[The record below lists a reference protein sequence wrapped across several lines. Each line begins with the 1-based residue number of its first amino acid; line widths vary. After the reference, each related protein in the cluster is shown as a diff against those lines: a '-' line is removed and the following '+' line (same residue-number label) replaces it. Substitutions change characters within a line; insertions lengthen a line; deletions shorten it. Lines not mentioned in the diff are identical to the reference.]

1 MSPRYLTDIYTKKAI
16 VVGLY
21 FMCFLIVISC
31 SNTPPKYDNV
41 LASIDDLEVTKKH
54 FQVAFKQY
62 YQKTGRAIPVNNVTR
77 KAILDNELNKF
88 AVVKYG
94 QKHGWDS
101 DDEGLYRQNI
111 IERKA
116 FMEAYK
122 KQHILPKVKITDGD
136 LRWQFVH
143 FNTKLRAS
151 HLFAHHKKEA
161 DSLYKL
167 VKEGYSFKELAAS
180 VFNHPN
186 LANSGGDLGYFT
198 IDEMDPAFE
207 QKAYELKVG
216 EISKPVRTN
225 QGWSIIKVTDRKKNP
240 VITEQDYAKKKRSMF
255 DYLKKKKIELAV
267 REDIRQNIEQL
278 SISYNTI
285 QILWDDI
292 KGQNEA
298 FIKSFSEQKKIPI
311 QIQNTNENI
320 ATNEE
325 LRFTARDFLV
335 EAYYTPSEKR
345 AELKNYAD
353 FKNFVEGLIYRSFA
367 IQEIKNSGEADHSY
381 INETIKASIHT
392 YLNERFRR
400 HLEAQ
405 YHLPSDTARSI
416 YEENQKDYVKPVQ
429 IKLFRVISDTEEAAG
444 KAKKA
449 LQSEQ
454 DFSQVLNHY
463 ATNDPYF
470 PSGTTEFIEV
480 TQFGDYAPEIGK
492 LQAGQFFGPMEWNQ
506 KYLIYKCLD
515 RKEAR
520 PMTFEEAYPV
530 IKMEEKD
537 PALEKMK
544 DQLLGNIKEEYET
557 HINYKELQK
566 TPINI

>member
-1 MSPRYLTDIYTKKAI
+1 MSPRYFTDFYTKKALA
-16 VVGLY
+16 GALY
-21 FMCFLIVISC
+21 LICFLIVISC
-31 SNTPPKYDNV
+31 SNTSQKHDDV

-54 FQVAFKQY
+54 FQVAFKKY
-62 YQKTGRAIPVNNVTR
+62 YQKTGRAIPVNNITR
-77 KAILDNELNKF
+77 KAILDNELNKY

-94 QKHGWDS
+94 QKNGWDS
-101 DDEGLYRQNI
+101 DNEGLYRQNI

-122 KQHILPKVKITDGD
+122 RQYIMPEVKITDGD

-151 HLFAHHKKEA
+151 HLFAHHKREA
-161 DSLYKL
+161 DSLYQL
-167 VKEGYSFKELAAS
+167 VNAGHSFEELAAS
-180 VFNHPN
+180 VFNHPK
-186 LANSGGDLGYFT
+186 LAKSGGDLGYFT

-240 VITEQDYAKKKRSMF
+240 VITEQDYAKKKRAMF
-255 DYLKKKKIELAV
+255 DYLKKKKIDLAV
-267 REDIRQNIEQL
+267 REDIQKKIEHS
-278 SISYNTI
+278 SINYETI
-285 QILWDDI
+285 KVLWEDI
-292 KGQNEA
+292 KEQKKA
-298 FIKSFSEQKKIPI
+298 FTQSLIEQKKIPLQVQDDSK
-311 QIQNTNENI
+311 QIANNANYS
-320 ATNEE
+320 
-325 LRFTARDFLV
+325 FTLGDFLV
-335 EAYYTPSEKR
+335 EAYYTPAEKR
-345 AELKNYAD
+345 AELQNYAD
-353 FKNFVEGLIYRSFA
+353 FKNFVEGLIYRSLA
-367 IQEIKNSGEADHSY
+367 IQEIKRNGETDQNFIH
-381 INETIKASIHT
+381 ETITASKHT

-405 YHLPSDTARSI
+405 YHLPVDTARSI
-416 YEENQKDYVKPVQ
+416 YEENQKYYVKPVQ
-429 IKLFRVISDTEEAAG
+429 LKLFRVISDTEEAA
-444 KAKKA
+444 KMAKKA
-449 LQSEQ
+449 LQTEDS
-454 DFSQVLNHY
+454 FSRVLEHY
-463 ATNDPYF
+463 ATDDPYF
-470 PSGTTEFIEV
+470 PSGTTEYIDV
-480 TQFGDYAPEIGK
+480 TEFGDYAPEIGK
-492 LQAGQFFGPMEWNQ
+492 LQPGQYFGPMEWNQ

-544 DQLLGNIKEEYET
+544 DQLLRNIKEEYET
-557 HINYKELQK
+557 YINYKELQK